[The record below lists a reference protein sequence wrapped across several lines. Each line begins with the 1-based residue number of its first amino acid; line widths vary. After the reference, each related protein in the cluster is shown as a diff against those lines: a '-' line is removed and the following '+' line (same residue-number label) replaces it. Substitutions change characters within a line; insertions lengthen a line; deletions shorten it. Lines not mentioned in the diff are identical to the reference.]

1 MPSATVVV
9 VLPVPPLPLATANAS
24 TIVPGLGPMR

>member
-1 MPSATVVV
+1 V